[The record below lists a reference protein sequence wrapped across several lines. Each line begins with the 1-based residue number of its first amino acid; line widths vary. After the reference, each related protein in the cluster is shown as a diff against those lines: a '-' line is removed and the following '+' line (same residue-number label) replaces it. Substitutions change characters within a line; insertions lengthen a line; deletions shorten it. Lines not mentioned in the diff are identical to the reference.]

1 MKSIFLLSFCTLMLG
16 CAERDS
22 VDHRNFA
29 IDTYYPTPN
38 EIQLAEQRARNYW
51 AKHADRVGSN
61 PVYLAV
67 QTSKIFPSERHY
79 DLRHSYERFRGESRL
94 YFGRYDATWPGRPL

>member
-1 MKSIFLLSFCTLMLG
+1 MKSIFLLCFCTIMLG

-51 AKHADRVGSN
+51 AKHADAFWLKPGLSGCTDLKDFPERSSVA
-61 PVYLAV
+61 LAETD
-67 QTSKIFPSERHY
+67 Q
-79 DLRHSYERFRGESRL
+79 LRDDGQLFLPAARRL
-94 YFGRYDATWPGRPL
+94 Q

>member
-1 MKSIFLLSFCTLMLG
+1 MKSIFLLCFSALMLG

-38 EIQLAEQRARNYW
+38 EIQLAEQRARDYW

-67 QTSKIFPSERHY
+67 QTSKIFPSEVQ
-79 DLRHSYERFRGESRL
+79 LL
-94 YFGRYDATWPGRPL
+94 